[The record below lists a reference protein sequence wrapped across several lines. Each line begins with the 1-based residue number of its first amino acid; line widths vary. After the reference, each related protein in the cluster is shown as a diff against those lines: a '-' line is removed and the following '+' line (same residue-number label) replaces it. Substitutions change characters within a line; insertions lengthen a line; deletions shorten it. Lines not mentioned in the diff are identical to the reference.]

1 MEHDRYLTIT
11 MLTRYIKRQ
20 FDRDPFLQDVW
31 VRGEISNFK
40 HHTRGHMYF
49 TLKDE
54 NARIQSVMF
63 SSDNR
68 RLNFLPEDG
77 MKVLARG
84 EVTVYEPYGQY
95 QLYVKEMLPDG
106 LGNLYLAFEALKKK
120 LESEG
125 LFSETAKKPIPKYP
139 KKIGVVTS
147 PTGAA
152 VRDIFTTIKRR
163 FPIAKITLFPVE
175 VQGEFAAPS
184 IAKAIKLANQLKKHD
199 VLIVGR
205 GGGSIEDLWPFNEE
219 IVARAIYESEI
230 PIISAVGHE
239 TDFTIA
245 DFVADV
251 RASTPTAAAELAVPL
266 LHEVME
272 KIYERRSRLIR
283 AMANKLQFE
292 KSRFERLQ
300 NAYAFRFPLQLI
312 KQKNQ
317 DLDRLLER
325 MKKAM
330 TFIYSAKYE
339 KWKTLDQ
346 QIMSKHPKRL
356 LMQAKEKRELLTKR
370 LIRET
375 RQRFKEKQMEFQH
388 QLSKLSALS
397 PLNVMKRGYSLTLK
411 DGKIIHS
418 IASVKVDDVIQVQ
431 LKDGQLDCRV
441 LGMEETNHERED
453 I

>member
-1 MEHDRYLTIT
+1 MQHDRYLTIAT
-11 MLTRYIKRQ
+11 LTRYIKRQ

-40 HHTRGHMYF
+40 QHSRGHMYF

-63 SSDNR
+63 LNDNR
-68 RLNFLPEDG
+68 FLDFRPEDG

-95 QLYVKEMLPDG
+95 QLYVKEMQPDG
-106 LGNLYLAFEALKKK
+106 IGNLYLAFEALKKK

-125 LFSETAKKPIPKYP
+125 LFSVTAKKPIPQYP
-139 KKIGVVTS
+139 KHIGVITS

-152 VRDIFTTIKRR
+152 VRDIFTTLKRR
-163 FPIAKITLFPVE
+163 YPIAKVTLFPVD

-184 IAKAIKLANQLKKHD
+184 IARAIKLANQLKKHD

-219 IVARAIYESEI
+219 IVARSIYESEI

-251 RASTPTAAAELAVPL
+251 RASTPTAAAELAVPV
-266 LHEVME
+266 LHEVIE
-272 KIYERRSRLIR
+272 KIYERRTRLIR
-283 AMANKLQFE
+283 AIANKLQFE
-292 KSRFERLQ
+292 KSRLQQLQ
-300 NAYAFRFPLQLI
+300 NSYAFRYPPQLI
-312 KQKNQ
+312 RQKNQ

-330 TFIYSAKYE
+330 TFVQRSKYE

-346 QIMSKHPKRL
+346 HIRSKHPKRL
-356 LMQAKEKRELLTKR
+356 LNQAQEQRILLTKR

-375 RQRFKEKQMEFQH
+375 KQALKEKQLKFQH
-388 QLSKLSALS
+388 HLSKLSALS
-397 PLNVMKRGYSLTLK
+397 PLNVMQRGYSLTMK
-411 DGKIIHS
+411 DGKIVHS
-418 IASVKVDDVIQVQ
+418 ISNVKVDDLIQIQ

-441 LGMEETNHERED
+441 LGMEEAKHERENV
-453 I
+453 

>member
-1 MEHDRYLTIT
+1 MEYDRYISIT
-11 MLTRYIKRQ
+11 TLTRYIKRQ

-63 SSDNR
+63 FGDNR
-68 RLNFLPEDG
+68 MLTFRPEDG

-95 QLYVKEMLPDG
+95 QLYVKEMQPDG
-106 LGNLYLAFEALKKK
+106 IGNLFLAFETLKKK

-125 LFSETAKKPIPKYP
+125 LFSETVKKPLPKYP
-139 KKIGVVTS
+139 KKIGVITS
-147 PTGAA
+147 QTGAA
-152 VRDIFTTIKRR
+152 VRDIYTTIKRR

-184 IAKAIKLANQLKKHD
+184 IAKAIKLANQLNRHD

-219 IVARAIYESEI
+219 IVARAIFESEI

-251 RASTPTAAAELAVPL
+251 RASTPTAAAELAVPE
-266 LHEVME
+266 LHEVIE
-272 KIYERRSRLIR
+272 KMVERRNRLIR
-283 AMANKLQFE
+283 AMANRLQFE
-292 KSRFERLQ
+292 KSRLERLQ
-300 NAYAFRFPLQLI
+300 NAYAFRLPPQLM

-325 MKKAM
+325 LKKSM
-330 TFIYSAKYE
+330 MFIYHSKYE
-339 KWKTLDQ
+339 KWKACDQ
-346 QIMSKHPKRL
+346 QIRSKHPERL
-356 LMQAKEKRELLTKR
+356 LHQAKEKQELLTKR

-375 RQRFKEKQMEFQH
+375 KQRLKEKQMHFEH

-397 PLNVMKRGYSLTLK
+397 PLHVMQRGYSLTMK

-418 IASVKVDDVIQVQ
+418 IKHVKVDDTIQVQ

-441 LGMEETNHERED
+441 LGMEETKDERENV
-453 I
+453 

>member
-1 MEHDRYLTIT
+1 MEHDRTLTIT

-20 FDRDPFLQDVW
+20 FDRDVFLQDVW

-63 SSDNR
+63 FGDNR
-68 RLNFLPEDG
+68 LLNFQPEDG

-106 LGNLYLAFEALKKK
+106 IGNLYLAFEALKKK

-125 LFSETAKKPIPKYP
+125 LFSEAVKKPIPKYP

-175 VQGEFAAPS
+175 VQGEFAAPA
-184 IAKAIKLANQLKKHD
+184 IAKAIKLANLLNKHD

-219 IVARAIYESEI
+219 IVARAIYESDI

-266 LHEVME
+266 LHEVTE
-272 KIYERRSRLIR
+272 KVFERRNRLIR

-292 KSRFERLQ
+292 QSRLERLQ
-300 NAYAFRFPLQLI
+300 NAYAFRLPPQLI

-330 TFIYSAKYE
+330 TFMYSSKHE

-346 QIMSKHPKRL
+346 QIKSKHPKRL
-356 LMQAKEKRELLTKR
+356 LVQAKEKRETLTKR
-370 LIRET
+370 LVRET
-375 RQRFKEKQMEFQH
+375 RQCFKEKQMQFQH

-397 PLNVMKRGYSLTLK
+397 PLNVMQRGYSLTMK
-411 DGKIIHS
+411 DGKIIQS
-418 IASVKVDDVIQVQ
+418 ITSVKVDDLIQVQ

-441 LGMEETNHERED
+441 TGMEEKNHEREN